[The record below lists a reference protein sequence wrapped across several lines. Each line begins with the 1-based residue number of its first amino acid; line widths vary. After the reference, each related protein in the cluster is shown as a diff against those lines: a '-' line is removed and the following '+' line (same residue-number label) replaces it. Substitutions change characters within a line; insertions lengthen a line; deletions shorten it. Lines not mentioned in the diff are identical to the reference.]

1 MNNDREKRQ
10 VWIDNLRTAVIML
23 VVNMHCCVTY
33 SYVGDWYLKD
43 GPELSLAEKLPY
55 IFWIF
60 HLQSFFMGLL
70 FFLAGA
76 LADGAMRRRGAASFL
91 AERLF
96 RLGAPALM
104 YMAILQPLTVYGLL
118 GAKADAVD
126 ASWASVYMDY
136 FTTGHVLGG
145 SGPMWFVLALLLFS
159 TILAVVRGLLAR
171 RVLSEKHQAPRALTL
186 FIFALALALL
196 TAMTRTAF
204 PIGTSIFNF
213 QIGYF
218 PQYVAA
224 FAVGVAAGKG
234 GWLNECVASRSAK
247 VAGVVALI
255 GGPLFLGLVLYLG
268 GAPSE
273 GPSPGEHGPI
283 LYFGGWNLESLGASV
298 WEQFTGV
305 GLAIG
310 MMAWFSRSFSQDSSV
325 WRWMADRSFAAYVCH
340 PPILVSLTLMFRTI
354 PIGQLSHV
362 LLLTI
367 TGLVLSFAVADLARR
382 IPGLRRIV

>member
-1 MNNDREKRQ
+1 MNIDTEKRQ

-43 GPELSLAEKLPY
+43 GPEFSLAQKLPY

-76 LADGAMRRRGAASFL
+76 LADGAMRRRGLASFL
-91 AERLF
+91 AERMF

-104 YMAILQPLTVYGLL
+104 YMAILQPLIVYGLL
-118 GAKADAVD
+118 GAKENAVD

-136 FTTGHVLGG
+136 FTTGHVLSG
-145 SGPMWFVLALLLFS
+145 SGPMWFVLALLIFS
-159 TILAVVRGLLAR
+159 IVFAILRGLLASKCLPER
-171 RVLSEKHQAPRALTL
+171 HQAPRARTL
-186 FIFALALALL
+186 WIFALVLALL

-204 PIGTSIFNF
+204 PIGTSLFNF

-218 PQYVAA
+218 PQYIAA

-234 GWLNECVASRSAK
+234 GWLNEFVASSRAK
-247 VAGVVALI
+247 VAGILALI
-255 GGPLFLGLVLYLG
+255 GGPLFLGLVVYLG

-283 LYFGGWNLESLGASV
+283 LYFGGWNLQSVGASV
-298 WEQFTGV
+298 WEQFTGL

-310 MMAWFSRSFSQDSSV
+310 VMAWFSRSFSQDSSV
-325 WRWMADRSFAAYVCH
+325 WRWMADRSFAVYVFH

-362 LLLTI
+362 SLLTI
-367 TGLVLSFAVADLARR
+367 TGLILSFTIADLARR
-382 IPGLRRIV
+382 IPGLRRIL